1 MHKLWSLL
9 WSLFE
14 MYNIFF
20 LYVNLLLRVLH
31 DEMVTILGT

>member
-20 LYVNLLLRVLH
+20 PVCQLVRRVLH